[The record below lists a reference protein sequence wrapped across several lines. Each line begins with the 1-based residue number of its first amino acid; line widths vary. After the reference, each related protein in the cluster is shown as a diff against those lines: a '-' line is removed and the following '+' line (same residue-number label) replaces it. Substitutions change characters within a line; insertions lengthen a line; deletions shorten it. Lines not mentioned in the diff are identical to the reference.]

1 MMSQVYRKISI
12 ALILSASII
21 LPGCTFFSEKSLVHR
36 PPTEREQMFAAAGDF
51 YNKGNFES
59 AKTLYFRLS
68 RNVSGRYDA
77 IYDQSLW
84 RLVKIYEKSD
94 ESEKALL
101 SLDEISIRKSSTI
114 SVNKIK
120 FAQMKNN
127 FRVANFYQANII
139 KKEIDEAYRSE
150 ALDLEE
156 LFEILIDAT
165 DLSYDHRMLEE
176 LLFLGEVQKYFVFVM
191 ESELSPE
198 NEQLTDHLIK
208 SYEHFFSLL
217 KRSNLSADFKKKLSI
232 SLLDQLK
239 KFDRYKLDNHESNPE
254 TLLRFSNYSEPKQ
267 KILIESF
274 LK

>member
-1 MMSQVYRKISI
+1 MLQVCRRISI
-12 ALILSASII
+12 TLILSAS
-21 LPGCTFFSEKSLVHR
+21 LFLTSCAFFGEKSSLSR
-36 PPTEREQMFAAAGDF
+36 APTEREQMFAGAEDF
-51 YNKGNFES
+51 YNKGDFES

-68 RNVSGRYDA
+68 RNVSGRFDS

-101 SLDEISIRKSSTI
+101 SLDELSLRKASTI
-114 SVNKIK
+114 SANKIK

-127 FRVANFYQANII
+127 FRVANLYQAGII

-150 ALDLEE
+150 NLDLEE
-156 LFEILIDAT
+156 IFEILIDST
-165 DLSYDHRMLEE
+165 DLTYDHRMLEE

-191 ESELSPE
+191 ESQLSPE

-217 KRSNLSADFKKKLSI
+217 KRSSLSADFKKKLSI
-232 SLLDQLK
+232 SLLDQLR
-239 KFDRYKLDNHESNPE
+239 KFDRYKLDSNETNIE

>member
-1 MMSQVYRKISI
+1 MSQVCRKISI

-21 LPGCTFFSEKSLVHR
+21 LSSCAFFDEKSLLPR
-36 PPTEREQMFAAAGDF
+36 PFTEREQMFARAENFFSKGD
-51 YNKGNFES
+51 FES
-59 AKTLYFRLS
+59 AKNLYFRLS

-101 SLDEISIRKSSTI
+101 SLDELSIRKSSTI
-114 SVNKIK
+114 SDNKIK

-127 FRVANFYQANII
+127 FRVANYYQANII
-139 KKEIDEAYRSE
+139 KKEIDEAYRSG

-156 LFEILIDAT
+156 LFEILMEST
-165 DLSYDHRMLEE
+165 DLTYEHRMLEE
-176 LLFLGEVQKYFVFVM
+176 LMFLGEVQKYFVFIM

-198 NEQLTDHLIK
+198 NDQLTDQLIK
-208 SYEHFFSLL
+208 NYEHFFSLL
-217 KRSNLSADFKKKLSI
+217 KRSNMSADFKKKLSI
-232 SLLDQLK
+232 SLVDQLR
-239 KFDRYKLDNHESNPE
+239 KFDRYKLDNNDSNPE

>member
-1 MMSQVYRKISI
+1 MSQVYRKITI
-12 ALILSASII
+12 ALILSASLVLIS
-21 LPGCTFFSEKSLVHR
+21 CAFSEKSLLPR
-36 PPTEREQMFAAAGDF
+36 ALTEREQMFARAENFYAKGD
-51 YNKGNFES
+51 FES

-68 RNVSGRYDA
+68 RNVSGKYDVV
-77 IYDQSLW
+77 YDQSLW

-101 SLDEISIRKSSTI
+101 SLDELSIRKSSTI
-114 SVNKIK
+114 SKNKIK

-156 LFEILIDAT
+156 VFEILIAST
-165 DLSYDHRMLEE
+165 DLTYDYRMLEE
-176 LLFLGEVQKYFVFVM
+176 LLFLGEIQKYFVFVM
-191 ESELSPE
+191 ESDLTPE

-217 KRSNLSADFKKKLSI
+217 KRSNLSPEFKKKLSI
-232 SLLDQLK
+232 SLLDQLR
-239 KFDRYKLDNHESNPE
+239 KFDRYKIDNNGTSTE
-254 TLLRFSNYSEPKQ
+254 TLLRFSNYSEPQQ
-267 KILIESF
+267 KILVESF

>member
-1 MMSQVYRKISI
+1 MLQVYRKISI
-12 ALILSASII
+12 ALILSASLI
-21 LPGCTFFSEKSLVHR
+21 LTSCAFFREKSSLPR
-36 PPTEREQMFAAAGDF
+36 ALTEREQMFASAEDF
-51 YNKGNFES
+51 YAKGNFES

-68 RNVSGRYDA
+68 RNVSGKYDSV
-77 IYDQSLW
+77 YDQSLW

-101 SLDEISIRKSSTI
+101 TLDELSIRKSSTI
-114 SVNKIK
+114 SINKIK

-127 FRVANFYQANII
+127 FRVANLYQANII

-150 ALDLEE
+150 ALDAEE
-156 LFEILIDAT
+156 LFEILIDST
-165 DLSYDHRMLEE
+165 DLSYDHHMLEE
-176 LLFLGEVQKYFVFVM
+176 LLFLGTIQKYFVFVM
-191 ESELSPE
+191 ESQLAPE

-232 SLLDQLK
+232 SLVDQLR
-239 KFDRYKLDNHESNPE
+239 KFDRYKIDSDGTNAE